1 MSRHP
6 VRFWW
11 TILPAILLLCTALPA
26 VAQEGALSGT
36 VTDGQSSAGL
46 SAVQVEVSA
55 ADGNVVAGG
64 FTSGNGAYRITSI
77 PAGTYTVN
85 FSLPGWT
92 VVEETGVVITAGQTT
107 SLAVTMTE
115 QSFSLN
121 PITVTTSRRAEKALD
136 APAAIEVVTRAD
148 IVDRPAVTPVDHV
161 KEKAGVDFMPTG
173 LQSSYTVVR
182 GFNNV
187 FSGSALNMTDFRIS
201 RVPSLRVNISYFNP
215 TTSSDI
221 ERAEVVLGPG
231 SALYGPNAANGVV
244 HFITRSP
251 IDDPGM
257 DFAFSTGVRQQQSFS
272 QGASILTPT
281 GDFAPGTFTQAS
293 TDEVTWQLE
302 GRLAWKTDNDKFGI
316 KLSGSYFTGLD
327 FNYIDSEEKR
337 QQSIAL
343 GCQALNYNPTE
354 TPCLNFA
361 GDLAPGDNAA
371 LRTRVDNVAGG
382 PQGQASIGEP
392 TGPLTFID
400 NTARDPDLKRW
411 GLDLRTDFR
420 PSPDMSIILSGGHT
434 DAINSVDLTGIGAG
448 QVQSWD
454 TWYAQGR
461 FNWKRLFAQV
471 FWNKNSNDSSYLLRS
486 GRPLIDKSYQ
496 TVAQIQHGFDINPQ
510 HALTYGLD
518 FLYTNPQSETTI
530 NGRHEDDDDVSEV
543 GGYVQYDGRLNPK
556 WNLVAAARLDDH
568 TRLKD
573 PVFSPRAAIVF
584 SPTPERS
591 IRASYN
597 RAFST
602 PNTLNLF
609 LDISAQPIPVGG
621 PFFYDLRAQGVTE
634 NGFTYDRTNGVPQHM
649 SPFNVTGIGPA
660 GPTFDPRAYLD
671 TNSGTTWAEAQT
683 AFGAV
688 TQGACAADPTGPQ
701 CQALA
706 AALGSFLAT
715 GAPPEGAV
723 PIVAGILNPETSTF
737 VNTTTNLSGI
747 PDIPALDPTIWQTF
761 EVGYKGL
768 LLGDNLLLGANVYY
782 SDVDNFVSALQPFT
796 PNLFLA
802 GEELAGYLISQGVA
816 VDQASLIAGTVGS
829 AQTEAGLVGL
839 PLGVL
844 APTTAGG
851 QTTSPILLTYRN
863 LGDFNFFGAD
873 ASLTYVFNQRWE
885 VGGSISWVEKDLF
898 PTGNDEAGE
907 PVPLNA
913 PKWKGALTLGY
924 RAPQSGWTG
933 AVRGRFVDGFPVA
946 SGVYAGQV
954 DAYAVMD
961 LNVGYRFGGRSN
973 LTLQL
978 DMQNVLNN
986 DYTSFVGVPNFGR
999 YTVLRL
1005 LWSP

>member
-11 TILPAILLLCTALPA
+11 TILPLLLLLLTTVPA
-26 VAQEGALSGT
+26 AAQEGALSGT
-36 VTDGQSSAGL
+36 VTDGQSGIGL
-46 SAVQVEVSA
+46 SSVQVSVHLVDGSAVTGGFSA
-55 ADGNVVAGG
+55 A
-64 FTSGNGAYRITSI
+64 SGAYRITSI
-77 PAGTYTVN
+77 PAGTYSVT
-85 FSLPGWT
+85 FTLPGWSLI
-92 VVEETGVVITAGQTT
+92 EETGVVITAGETT
-107 SLAVTMTE
+107 SVSVSMVE
-115 QSFSLN
+115 RSFSLN
-121 PITVTTSRRAEKALD
+121 PITVTASRRVEKALD
-136 APAAIEVVTRAD
+136 APAAIEVVTRED
-148 IVDRPAVTPVDHV
+148 IVERPAVTPVDHV

-187 FSGSALNMTDFRIS
+187 FSGAALNMTDFRIS
-201 RVPSLRVNISYFNP
+201 RVPSIRVNVSWSNP

-257 DFAFSTGVRQQQSFS
+257 DFALSSGLRQQSSFD

-281 GDFAPGTFTQAS
+281 GDFAPATFTQGS
-293 TDEVTWQLE
+293 TDEFTWQFE
-302 GRLAWKTDNDKFGI
+302 GRVAWKTDNDKFGV
-316 KLSGSYFTGLD
+316 KLSGTYFTGLD
-327 FNYIDSEEKR
+327 YGYIDPTEKN

-343 GCQALNYNPTE
+343 GCQAFDYSLSSNA
-354 TPCLNFA
+354 CVNFS
-361 GDLAPGDNAA
+361 GDLAPGDTDQ

-382 PQGQASIGEP
+382 PQDSTNIGTP
-392 TGPLTFID
+392 QPDGTFI
-400 NTARDPDLKRW
+400 NTTARDPDLKRW
-411 GLDLRTDFR
+411 GLDLRADFR
-420 PSPDMSIILSGGHT
+420 PSPESSIILSGGHV

-448 QVQSWD
+448 QVQNWG

-461 FNWKRLFAQV
+461 FNWKRFFGQV
-471 FWNKNSNDSSYLLRS
+471 FWNKNDNDQTYLLRS
-486 GRPLIDKSYQ
+486 GRPLIDKSSQ
-496 TVAQIQHGFDINPQ
+496 IVAQLQHGFNINPQ
-510 HALTYGLD
+510 HGLTYGFD
-518 FLYTNPQSETTI
+518 YLYTDPQSEGTI
-530 NGRHEDDDDVSEV
+530 NGRHEDDDNVTEI
-543 GGYVQYDGRLNPK
+543 GGYVQYDGRLSPK
-556 WNLVAAARLDDH
+556 WNVVVAARLDDH
-568 TRLKD
+568 TRLEN

-584 SPTPERS
+584 RPTPERS
-591 IRASYN
+591 LRASYN

-609 LDISAQPIPVGG
+609 LDISAQPIPLGG

-634 NGFTYDRTNGVPQHM
+634 NGFTYNRTGDVPQHM
-649 SPFNVTGIGPA
+649 SPFNVTGVGPS

-671 TNSGTTWAEAQT
+671 TNSASTWAEAQT

-701 CQALA
+701 CAALA
-706 AALGSFLAT
+706 AALGSFAAT
-715 GAPPEGAV
+715 AAPPDGAV
-723 PIVAGILNPETSTF
+723 PIIAGILNPVTSTF
-737 VNTTTNLSGI
+737 VNTTTDLSLV

-768 LLGDNLLLGANVYY
+768 LLGSNLLLGANAYY
-782 SDVDNFVSALQPFT
+782 TDVDNFVSALEPFT

-802 GEELAGYLISQGVA
+802 GQELAGYLISQGVP
-816 VDQASLIAGTVGS
+816 VDQAALIANNVGS
-829 AQTEAGLVGL
+829 AQTEDGLVGL
-839 PLGVL
+839 PLGVM

-851 QTTSPILLTYRN
+851 QTASPVLLTYRN

-873 ASLTYVFNQRWE
+873 ASLTYVVNQRWE
-885 VGGSISWVEKDLF
+885 IGGSISWVEKDLF
-898 PTGNDEAGE
+898 PTGDDQAA

-924 RAPQSGWTG
+924 RAPAHGWTG
-933 AVRGRFVDGFPVA
+933 AARGRFVDGFPVS
-946 SGVYAGQV
+946 SGVYSGSV

-961 LNVGYRFGGRSN
+961 LNVGYRFPGRSGF
-973 LTLQL
+973 TLQL
-978 DMQNVLNN
+978 DMQNVFNN
-986 DYTSFVGVPNFGR
+986 DYQSFVGVPNFGR

-1005 LWSP
+1005 LWSM